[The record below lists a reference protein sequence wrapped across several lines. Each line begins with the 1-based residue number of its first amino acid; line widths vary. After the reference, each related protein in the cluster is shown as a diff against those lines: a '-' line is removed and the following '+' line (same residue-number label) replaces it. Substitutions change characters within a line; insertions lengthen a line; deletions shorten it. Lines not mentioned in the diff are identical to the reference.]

1 MTAKLSP
8 AALDDR
14 DLYPLHEEDDVTE
27 IPFHERQVRYLRNAL
42 SARFPDW
49 FVTGNVCIY
58 WERGNYALYRAPD
71 VFVVRE
77 PLPQPD
83 PRVYLAWQ
91 DPPVIFV
98 AEIGSR
104 STQAVDEGPKVEIY
118 AQNVRAAEYLYS
130 DPPQGDV
137 RLWRLG
143 PEGYEAVA
151 PGENGRLR
159 SAELQLEFGLEER
172 FLRVYTLDGARLRTH
187 EEAEQ
192 EAQEAGRRVTESEER
207 AAAEARRRAAEA
219 RRRQAAEARAAQA
232 EERAAE
238 EAARRQE
245 LERQLAE
252 LRARMPDGSA

>member
-1 MTAKLSP
+1 MTAKLTP
-8 AALDDR
+8 TALDDR
-14 DLYPLHEEDDVTE
+14 DLYPLHEEDEVTE
-27 IPFHERQVRYLRNAL
+27 IPFHEHQVRYLRDAL
-42 SARFPDW
+42 GARFPDW
-49 FVTGNVCIY
+49 FVTGNVGIY
-58 WERGNYALYRAPD
+58 WEPGNTVLYRAPD

-83 PRVYLAWQ
+83 PPVYLTWR

-104 STQAVDEGPKVEIY
+104 STQVVDEGPKVEIY
-118 AQNVRAAEYLYS
+118 GQHVRAAEYLYS
-130 DPPQGDV
+130 DPPRGDV

-151 PGENGRLR
+151 PEENGRLR
-159 SAELQLEFGLEER
+159 SAELGLEFGLEEG
-172 FLRVYTLDGARLRTH
+172 FLRVYTPEGERLRTH
-187 EEAEQ
+187 EEAERHVE
-192 EAQEAGRRVTESEER
+192 EAEQRVAAEARER
-207 AAAEARRRAAEA
+207 AAKGRRRAAEA

-252 LRARMPDGSA
+252 LRSRLPDGSA

>member
-8 AALDDR
+8 TALDDR

-27 IPFHERQVRYLRNAL
+27 IPFHRRQVRYLEGAL
-42 SARFPDW
+42 SAHFPGW

-83 PRVYLAWQ
+83 PRVYLTWQ

-159 SAELQLEFGLEER
+159 SAELQLEFGLEGG
-172 FLRVYTLDGARLRTH
+172 FLRVYTPEGERLRTH
-187 EEAEQ
+187 EEAERHV
-192 EAQEAGRRVTESEER
+192 EETEQR
-207 AAAEARRRAAEA
+207 AATEARRRATEA

-232 EERAAE
+232 EERAAQ

>member
-1 MTAKLSP
+1 MTARLSP
-8 AALDDR
+8 TDLDDR

-42 SARFPDW
+42 SVHFPGW
-49 FVTGNVCIY
+49 FVTGNVAIY
-58 WERGNYALYRAPD
+58 WEPGNTRRYRAPD
-71 VFVVRE
+71 VFVARE
-77 PLPQPD
+77 PLPEPD
-83 PRVYLAWQ
+83 PRVYLTWL

-104 STQAVDEGPKVEIY
+104 STQRADEGPKVEIY
-118 AQNVRAAEYLYS
+118 SRHVRAAEYLYS
-130 DPPQGDV
+130 DPPRGSL
-137 RLWRLG
+137 RLWRQG
-143 PEGYEAVA
+143 PEGYEEVPAEA
-151 PGENGRLR
+151 NGRFR

-172 FLRVYTLDGARLRTH
+172 FLRVYTLEGARLRTH
-187 EEAEQ
+187 EEAEH
-192 EAQEAGRRVTESEER
+192 EAQEAGRR